1 MSWILF
7 NENGMMFLLRWFHY
21 LSGVTW
27 IGLLYYFNFAHGSY
41 MAEADAAAKPS
52 TVMKLLPRVL
62 WWFRWGA
69 MMTLLTGAI
78 ILTKKISEFPSFADF
93 LATSY
98 GITISIGA
106 IFGITMWA
114 NVWFII
120 WPKQKIVIKSAT
132 QVAGGGAALPEVAA
146 AAARAG
152 VASKTNTVFSI
163 PMLFFMGAASHL
175 PLAIRAESKIGLMW
189 TLVLLFWA
197 GFEINAI
204 KGKVGYMNTVKN
216 TIIAGFLL
224 MAAIYIVLEVCL

>member
-7 NENGMMFLLRWFHY
+7 DGNGLMFLLRWFHY
-21 LSGVTW
+21 LFGVTW

-69 MMTLLTGAI
+69 MGTLLTGAL
-78 ILTKKISEFPSFADF
+78 ILGKKIGDFPSFGEF
-93 LATSY
+93 IATSY

-106 IFGITMWA
+106 LFGITMWA

-120 WPKQKIVIKSAT
+120 WPNQKVVIKSAT
-132 QVAGGGAALPEVAA
+132 QVAGGGAALPEAA
-146 AAARAG
+146 ACAARAG
-152 VASKTNTVFSI
+152 VASKTNTVFSV

-175 PLAIRAESKIGLMW
+175 PLLIRDESKTGLMW
-189 TLVLLFWA
+189 ALILLFWA
-197 GFEINAI
+197 GFEGNAL

-224 MAAIYIVLEVCL
+224 MAAIYLTLVVCL